1 MQPVRR
7 ALDTDIFELGV
18 ALATHAQL
26 HLQALLRYLPLT
38 CFLTSWQAFG
48 LPGST

>member
-7 ALDTDIFELGV
+7 AFDTDIFELGV
-18 ALATHAQL
+18 ALATHVQP
-26 HLQALLRYLPLT
+26 HVQALLRYLPLT

-48 LPGST
+48 VPGSS

>member
-26 HLQALLRYLPLT
+26 HLQAHTLLSASIR
-38 CFLTSWQAFG
+38 
-48 LPGST
+48 